1 MTTLGLPQY
10 AGLAAAFSILLVV
23 TIVLMAVLAR
33 LVRDIPGPRWWGAGA
48 ACGLIGMWLAGPAMQ
63 ATSAAARATY
73 VLGELV
79 LLASV
84 ASVIEGMR
92 RYAGAPRSFWHWGV
106 ALGLGAAVCVPAEW
120 FDRPVL
126 TTTAVSALA
135 AWLWLWAGWTSL
147 RHTRR
152 GFHPLFLGVAACT
165 AVEAAGWALRGLLI
179 LREQPAGLWSALGG
193 ADISAVVVSANGWLV
208 GVVFVATG
216 ALVMLYVLLVT
227 FQLAERLRAQAVR
240 DPLTGAL
247 NRRGFE
253 DRTGRLASLSA
264 QLGQSVALLVIDV
277 DHFKAVNDTHGHH
290 VGDLVLKAL
299 AQLVHRAKRETDI
312 FARLGGEEFCLVLP
326 GTDVPGARVF
336 ADRLRRSFE
345 TLEIDTGRSFLSCT
359 MSVGVAYASARE
371 LALGQTDAVDLLRHA
386 DEALYEAKRAGR
398 NRVRFY
404 ASPEVV
410 SSKLDSRLFASTSSL
425 PFLAETTQPMPDL
438 PPP

>member
-23 TIVLMAVLAR
+23 AIVLMGVLAR
-33 LVRDIPGPRWWGAGA
+33 LVRDIPGPRWWGTGA
-48 ACGLIGMWLAGPAMQ
+48 VCGLVGMWLAGPAMQ
-63 ATSAAARATY
+63 ATSLGGRVTY
-73 VLGELV
+73 VFGELV
-79 LLASV
+79 LLASM

-92 RYAGAPRSFWHWGV
+92 RYAGAPRSPWHWLV
-106 ALGLGAAVCVPAEW
+106 ALGGGAVVGVAAES

-135 AWLWLWAGWTSL
+135 AWLWLWAGWTAL

-165 AVEAAGWALRGLLI
+165 AVEAAGWALRGVLI
-179 LREQPAGLWSALGG
+179 LREQPAGLMTALDGSG
-193 ADISAVVVSANGWLV
+193 ISAVVVSANGWLV

-227 FQLAERLRAQAVR
+227 FRLAERLRAQAVR

-277 DHFKAVNDTHGHH
+277 DHFKNVNDTHGHH

-371 LALGQTDAVDLLRHA
+371 LALGQVDAVDLLRHA

-425 PFLAETTQPMPDL
+425 PFLGETTQPMPDL